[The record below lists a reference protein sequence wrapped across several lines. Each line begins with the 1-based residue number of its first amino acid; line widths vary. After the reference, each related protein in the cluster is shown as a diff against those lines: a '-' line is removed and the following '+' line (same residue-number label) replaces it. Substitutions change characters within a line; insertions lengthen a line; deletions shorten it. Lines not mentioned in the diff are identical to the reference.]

1 MLNVWIP
8 LSSIVTIKFTV
19 SLQTHVLCIK
29 AFSISSLSPKSLC
42 SINLYLTI
50 HVLLFLNL
58 KQLFYSQSLK
68 FSYNFKI
75 YLKSNL
81 IPYFFE
87 AFEYIFSIGSFEG
100 HFSKFRFYGCF
111 MQTSVLWSAPHILVG
126 HYFECAYLIRKCSQD
141 LFSKF
146 RFYGCFINAK
156 ECSSHFW
163 RATTLNVLPH
173 WKVLLRLFGIS
184 NTLDLSWL
192 NFLELSLLTSLIEFE
207 WWRHFN
213 CIFEIEW
220 TFEILRI

>member
-68 FSYNFKI
+68 LSYNFKI
-75 YLKSNL
+75 YLKFNL

-126 HYFECAYLIRKCSQD
+126 HYFECATSSESALKICFPSFDFMGVLKMQKSAVHIFGGPLRWMCHLIGKCFWD
-141 LFSKF
+141 
-146 RFYGCFINAK
+146 
-156 ECSSHFW
+156 CSEFP
-163 RATTLNVLPH
+163 TL
-173 WKVLLRLFGIS
+173 
-184 NTLDLSWL
+184 
-192 NFLELSLLTSLIEFE
+192 LI
-207 WWRHFN
+207 
-213 CIFEIEW
+213 
-220 TFEILRI
+220 